1 LRVFDRDLLGREFDA
16 AVVQLDQL
24 RDKPMLT
31 TEFYRSIGDSLFDAG
46 YQALKDFVVHY
57 TPFGGGPCDRMHVIS
72 APVGSGK
79 TSFSIAFVAALDRGL
94 VVCKLALIEQEA
106 VLDWPAADER
116 FKRGGVHCTL

>member
-1 LRVFDRDLLGREFDA
+1 LRVPDRDLLGREFEA
-16 AVVQLDQL
+16 AVVRLDQL

-106 VLDWPAADER
+106 VLDWPATDET